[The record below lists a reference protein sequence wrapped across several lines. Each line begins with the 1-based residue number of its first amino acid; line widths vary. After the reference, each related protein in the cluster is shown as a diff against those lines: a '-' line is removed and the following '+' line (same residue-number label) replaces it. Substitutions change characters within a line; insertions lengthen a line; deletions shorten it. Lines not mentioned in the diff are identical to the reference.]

1 MVKKQIGITLDE
13 KTLELLEQQA
23 KQLGLTKSQYI
34 AFFLNQKKEE
44 GKA

>member
-1 MVKKQIGITLDE
+1 MAKKQIGITLDE
-13 KTLELLEQQA
+13 KSLELLEKQA

-34 AFFLNQKKEE
+34 ALLLNQKNEE

>member
-13 KTLELLEQQA
+13 KSLELLEQQA

-34 AFFLNQKKEE
+34 ALLLNQKKKE